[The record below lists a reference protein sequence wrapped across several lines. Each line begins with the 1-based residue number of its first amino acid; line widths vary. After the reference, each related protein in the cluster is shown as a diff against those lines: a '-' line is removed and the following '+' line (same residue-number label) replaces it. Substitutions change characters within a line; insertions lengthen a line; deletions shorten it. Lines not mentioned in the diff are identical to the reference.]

1 MGIFDGILGAGVSA
15 LGGFLGQQQAN
26 SASSDAAAQQM
37 QFQQS
42 MSNTSYQRAVKDME
56 AAGLNP
62 MLAYSQ
68 GGASAPIG
76 AMPSTFGNKW
86 QAGINSAVDSQ
97 KWRLGHQEE
106 KIKKPLENAS
116 EAIAPKVEA
125 GFKTI
130 SDTVSTLA
138 ESVSN
143 AVMHIEDAVK
153 GGSVSSALSSTA
165 IVDKAADLARRAGA
179 VIPGAGAAQKIIQR
193 GTSSAADAV
202 ERAKA
207 IIADPSSASSMP
219 SAREQ
224 AARSGRRLGTLG
236 RSRSGPVRMRWN
248 ESTGSHD
255 LYQD

>member
-1 MGIFDGILGAGVSA
+1 MSVFDGLLGAGVSA

-26 SASSDAAAQQM
+26 SASSDAANQQM

-86 QAGINSAVDSQ
+86 QSGINSAVDSQ

-106 KIKKPLENAS
+106 KIKKPLEKVA
-116 EAIAPKVEA
+116 EGATPHIEKGVDAINKTVEVL
-125 GFKTI
+125 
-130 SDTVSTLA
+130 SDSLA
-138 ESVSN
+138 K
-143 AVMHIEDAVK
+143 AVVHIEDAVK
-153 GGSVSSALSSTA
+153 GSSVNSALSSTS
-165 IVDKAADLARRAGA
+165 VVGNAADLARRAA
-179 VIPGAGAAQKIIQR
+179 AAIPGLGPAQKIVQR
-193 GTSSAADAV
+193 GTTSAADAV

-207 IIADPSSASSMP
+207 AIRANPESASSMS
-219 SAREQ
+219 SARDQ
-224 AARSGRRLGTLG
+224 AAKSGRRLGTLG
-236 RSRSGPVRMRWN
+236 RQPRYAPQYGV
-248 ESTGSHD
+248 GD
-255 LYQD
+255 

>member
-1 MGIFDGILGAGVSA
+1 MSVFDGLLGAGVSA

-26 SASSDAAAQQM
+26 SASSDAANQQM

-106 KIKKPLENAS
+106 KIKKPLEKAS

-125 GFKTI
+125 GFKTVAD
-130 SDTVSTLA
+130 SVSTLA

-153 GGSVSSALSSTA
+153 GGSSSALSSTA
-165 IVDKAADLARRAGA
+165 VVDKAADLARRAGA
-179 VIPGAGAAQKIIQR
+179 AIPGVGAAQKIIQR
-193 GTSSAADAV
+193 GTTSAADAV
-202 ERAKA
+202 ERARA
-207 IIADPSSASSMP
+207 VVAHPESASSMS
-219 SAREQ
+219 SARDQ
-224 AARSGRRLGTLG
+224 AAKSGRRLGTLG
-236 RSRSGPVRMRWN
+236 RQPRYSPQYGV
-248 ESTGSHD
+248 GD
-255 LYQD
+255 